1 VVGNRTRVKVVK
13 NKVAPPFKQAEFD
26 IMYGQGISR
35 AGDLLDTAVDS
46 KIIQKAGSWYSF
58 EGERIGQGRENVKAW
73 LEQNKAVMEK
83 IEAMLL
89 DLLAQKDEDYVPE
102 EEPDIPEDDFNAIMD
117 MLVDDDGVIVE

>member
-1 VVGNRTRVKVVK
+1 
-13 NKVAPPFKQAEFD
+13 
-26 IMYGQGISR
+26 MYGQGISR

>member
-1 VVGNRTRVKVVK
+1 
-13 NKVAPPFKQAEFD
+13 
-26 IMYGQGISR
+26 
-35 AGDLLDTAVDS
+35 
-46 KIIQKAGSWYSF
+46 
-58 EGERIGQGRENVKAW
+58 
-73 LEQNKAVMEK
+73 MEK